1 MRILEVRRNIACLPA
16 RISAMAAS
24 IPLMA
29 LLDLGA
35 VAIKMIASASG
46 IRASGNPSW
55 NALSTHADDGGALRV
70 RQTDYLALQ

>member
-1 MRILEVRRNIACLPA
+1 M
-16 RISAMAAS
+16 
-24 IPLMA
+24 PLMA

-55 NALSTHADDGGALRV
+55 NALSTHALTMAAHCGYAKPISS
-70 RQTDYLALQ
+70 LAMTSMRRAAEIISPASSSRAR